1 MNRVPYLPINFCQ
14 LYFWLKTLSCL
25 FAMVNVDWESIFNSS
40 SCLLEFHVVE
50 IFSSETSNSHISG
63 LVGQVLMT
71 NFSRTLSNNSIV
83 EWFRLVELFS
93 ILSSILISVGVL
105 LSSPAGTIPEGRVHH
120 VTRAI
125 IQQRLSRAVQIRF
138 ILNVLVNMHSF
149 FSVSY
154 THLTLPTSD
163 LV

>member
-1 MNRVPYLPINFCQ
+1 
-14 LYFWLKTLSCL
+14 
-25 FAMVNVDWESIFNSS
+25 
-40 SCLLEFHVVE
+40 
-50 IFSSETSNSHISG
+50 
-63 LVGQVLMT
+63 MT

-149 FSVSY
+149 FFRELFRGVSVFEDGAWLCFWVDI
-154 THLTLPTSD
+154 TRPECRFVWLIF
-163 LV
+163 